1 MPDLDSIHYKFFP
14 KSKTAPMGKKLIYF
28 AWGIEILVALV
39 GLSMAMLFF
48 FSKGQSGISADE
60 TELIAIGKN
69 LDSDIVGLAFIV
81 VAVME
86 LTKIPLATACYYAGK
101 WVWRTIFIFALI
113 AVNYSTFET
122 IIQGFE
128 LGYHNRLAVVDVELE
143 KKQKL
148 ENEIEDLIN
157 NNLNKSDENKKINDE
172 INELGNQ
179 KVLVESQKID
189 AINNIIKQH
198 SSSNNDV
205 LIKLEEDKE
214 SKKNDRKEKEE
225 SLIPLQNNI
234 IKLEADKVSCNEKG
248 WKKERDACKAAK
260 QKIIEGIQLDITKI
274 RNDIS
279 NLDKGINILG
289 NKISELT
296 AKIDGDI
303 RPLIEAEE
311 NKARIEKERI
321 QNLIN
326 QKRSELENVQSISS
340 SGNYLEDLEKL
351 KSEFVEQEEVLI
363 KTARQNQIYRIA
375 KFIKNTISSIS
386 GWWNNE
392 PSKDYTLS
400 DIDQSDTDLA
410 FMLWFGGLALVISI
424 IGTLVALAGLH
435 LQDERM
441 HEIRNKPIKARLGRF
456 FRNIAWIPVYINKYI
471 WAGVKR
477 LKDPKIVKEKVE
489 VEVEKIVEKPIY
501 QEKIVYVDQ
510 EVPRETI
517 IEKKEMVYVP
527 LPTDDEDL
535 LKKGPFKAPDYDKDK
550 KK

>member
-14 KSKTAPMGKKLIYF
+14 KSKTAPMGKRLIYF

-48 FSKGQSGISADE
+48 FSKGQSGISSESLAQN
-60 TELIAIGKN
+60 IN
-69 LDSDIVGLAFIV
+69 LDSYIVGLAFIV
-81 VAVME
+81 VAIME

-101 WVWRTIFIFALI
+101 WVWRTIFIIALI

-172 INELGNQ
+172 INKLESQ
-179 KVLVESQKID
+179 KAFVESQKID

-198 SSSNNDV
+198 SSSNNEV
-205 LIKLEEDKE
+205 LIKLEENKE
-214 SKKNDRKEKEE
+214 SKKIDRKEKEQ

-248 WKKERDACKAAK
+248 WRKERDACKAAK
-260 QKIIEGIQLDITKI
+260 QEIIQGIQLNITKI

-279 NLDKGINILG
+279 NLDKDINSLG
-289 NKISELT
+289 NKISELA

-303 RPLIEAEE
+303 QPLIKAEE
-311 NKARIEKERI
+311 EKATIAKERI
-321 QNLIN
+321 QKLID
-326 QKRSELENVQSISS
+326 QKIAELENVQSISS
-340 SGNYLEDLEKL
+340 SENYLEDLEKL
-351 KSEFVEQEEVLI
+351 KSGLVDQEEILV

-375 KFIKNTISSIS
+375 KFIKNTFSSVS

-392 PSKDYTLS
+392 PSKEYTLS
-400 DIDQSDTDLA
+400 EIDQSDTDLA

-441 HEIRNKPIKARLGRF
+441 HEIRNRPIKGRF

-501 QEKIVYVDQ
+501 KDKVVYVDQ

>member
-1 MPDLDSIHYKFFP
+1 MPNLDNVFNKFFP

-39 GLSMAMLFF
+39 GLTMAMLFF
-48 FSKGQSGISADE
+48 FSKGQSGAE
-60 TELIAIGKN
+60 TGTLEIGKN
-69 LDSDIVGLAFIV
+69 LDNYIVGLAFIV
-81 VAVME
+81 VAIME
-86 LTKIPLATACYYAGK
+86 LTKIPLATACYYAAK
-101 WVWRTIFIFALI
+101 WTWRTIFIVALI

-128 LGYHNRLAVVDVELE
+128 LGYHNRLAIVDIELE
-143 KKQKL
+143 KKEKIIK
-148 ENEIEDLIN
+148 EIEDLNN

-172 INELGNQ
+172 INELERQ
-179 KVLVESQKID
+179 KAVVESQKID

-198 SSSNNDV
+198 SSSNNEV
-205 LIKLEEDKE
+205 LIKLEENKE
-214 SKKNDRKEKEE
+214 SKKIDRKEKEE

-248 WKKERDACKAAK
+248 WRKERDACKAAK
-260 QKIIEGIQLDITKI
+260 QEIIEGIQLSITKI

-279 NLDKGINILG
+279 NLDKDINTLG
-289 NKISELT
+289 NKISEL
-296 AKIDGDI
+296 ASKIDGDVQ
-303 RPLIEAEE
+303 PLVEAEE
-311 NKARIEKERI
+311 NKASIAKERI
-321 QNLIN
+321 QKLID
-326 QKRSELENVQSISS
+326 QKIAELGKIQSGSS
-340 SGNYLEDLEKL
+340 SENYLDDLEILNKKL
-351 KSEFVEQEEVLI
+351 TEQQEVYV

-375 KFIKNTISSIS
+375 KFIKNTGSNFSA
-386 GWWNNE
+386 WWNNK
-392 PSKDYTLS
+392 PAKKYTLN

-489 VEVEKIVEKPIY
+489 VEVEKIIEKPIF
-501 QEKIVYVDQ
+501 KDKVVYVDQ

-527 LPTDDEDL
+527 LPTDDEEL

>member
-1 MPDLDSIHYKFFP
+1 MPNLDNVFNKFFP

-39 GLSMAMLFF
+39 GLTMAMLFF
-48 FSKGQSGISADE
+48 FSKGQSGISADD
-60 TELIAIGKN
+60 TELMKDVGKN
-69 LDSDIVGLAFIV
+69 LDNYIVGLAFVV

-86 LTKIPLATACYYAGK
+86 LTKIPLATACYYAAK
-101 WVWRTIFIFALI
+101 WTWRTIFIVALI

-128 LGYHNRLAVVDVELE
+128 LGYHNRLAIVDVELE

-148 ENEIEDLIN
+148 EKEIEDLIT
-157 NNLNKSDENKKINDE
+157 NNLNKSDQNQKINSE
-172 INELGNQ
+172 INELEDQ
-179 KVLVESQKID
+179 KATIQSQKID
-189 AINNIIKQH
+189 AINNIKKQH
-198 SSSNNDV
+198 SISNNDV
-205 LIKLEEDKE
+205 IIQLEK
-214 SKKNDRKEKEE
+214 SKQSKEKERSE
-225 SLIPLQNNI
+225 KEKSLDDLQATLVGLNKSQGECPLVGRKKCQNQIEQSINSVNKRI
-234 IKLEADKVSCNEKG
+234 SSTQNRINLIDKE
-248 WKKERDACKAAK
+248 
-260 QKIIEGIQLDITKI
+260 ITSI
-274 RNDIS
+274 D
-279 NLDKGINILG
+279 
-289 NKISELT
+289 NKISKLT
-296 AKIDGDI
+296 ATIDGDI
-303 RPLIEAEE
+303 IPLIEAEE
-311 NKARIEKERI
+311 EKARIAIDKI
-321 QNLIN
+321 QNLID
-326 QKRSELENVQSISS
+326 QKRNELGNVQSSS
-340 SGNYLEDLEKL
+340 SSENYLADLEIL
-351 KSEFVEQEEVLI
+351 KKELVEQEEILV

-375 KFIKNTISSIS
+375 KFIKNTGSNMSA
-386 GWWNNE
+386 WWNNKTAE
-392 PSKDYTLS
+392 EYKLT

-456 FRNIAWIPVYINKYI
+456 FRNIAWIPIYINKYI

-489 VEVEKIVEKPIY
+489 VEVEKIIEKPIF
-501 QEKIVYVDQ
+501 KDKVVYVDQ

-527 LPTDDEDL
+527 LPTDDEEL

>member
-14 KSKTAPMGKKLIYF
+14 KSKTAPMGKRLIYF

-48 FSKGQSGISADE
+48 FSKGQSGISSESLAQN
-60 TELIAIGKN
+60 IN
-69 LDSDIVGLAFIV
+69 LDSYIVGLAFIV
-81 VAVME
+81 VAIME

-101 WVWRTIFIFALI
+101 WVWRTIFIIALI

-172 INELGNQ
+172 INKLESQ
-179 KVLVESQKID
+179 KAFVESQKID

-198 SSSNNDV
+198 SSSNNEV
-205 LIKLEEDKE
+205 LIKLEENKE
-214 SKKNDRKEKEE
+214 SKKIDRKEKEQ

-248 WKKERDACKAAK
+248 WRKERDACKAAK
-260 QKIIEGIQLDITKI
+260 QEIIQGIQLNITKI

-279 NLDKGINILG
+279 NLDKDINSLG
-289 NKISELT
+289 NKISELA

-303 RPLIEAEE
+303 QPLIKAEE
-311 NKARIEKERI
+311 EKATIAKERI
-321 QNLIN
+321 QKLID
-326 QKRSELENVQSISS
+326 QKIAELENVQSISS
-340 SGNYLEDLEKL
+340 SENYLEDLEKL
-351 KSEFVEQEEVLI
+351 KSGLVDQEEILV

-375 KFIKNTISSIS
+375 KFIKNTFSSVS

-392 PSKDYTLS
+392 PSKEYTLS
-400 DIDQSDTDLA
+400 EIDQSDTDLA

-441 HEIRNKPIKARLGRF
+441 HEIRNRPIKARLGRF

-501 QEKIVYVDQ
+501 KDKVVYVDQ

>member
-1 MPDLDSIHYKFFP
+1 MPNLDSIHYKFFP
-14 KSKTAPMGKKLIYF
+14 KSKTAPMGKRLIYF

-48 FSKGQSGISADE
+48 FSKGQSGISSESLAQN
-60 TELIAIGKN
+60 IN
-69 LDSDIVGLAFIV
+69 LDSYIVGLAFIV
-81 VAVME
+81 VAIME

-101 WVWRTIFIFALI
+101 WVWRTIFIIALI

-172 INELGNQ
+172 INKLESQ
-179 KVLVESQKID
+179 KAFVESQKID

-198 SSSNNDV
+198 SSSNNEV
-205 LIKLEEDKE
+205 LIKLEENKE
-214 SKKNDRKEKEE
+214 SKKIDRKEKEQ

-248 WKKERDACKAAK
+248 WRKERDACKAAK
-260 QKIIEGIQLDITKI
+260 QEIIQGIQLNITKI

-279 NLDKGINILG
+279 NLDKDINSLG
-289 NKISELT
+289 NKISELA

-303 RPLIEAEE
+303 QPLIKAEE
-311 NKARIEKERI
+311 EKATIAKERI
-321 QNLIN
+321 QKLID
-326 QKRSELENVQSISS
+326 QKIAELENVQSISS
-340 SGNYLEDLEKL
+340 SENYLEDLEKL
-351 KSEFVEQEEVLI
+351 KSGLVDQEEILV

-375 KFIKNTISSIS
+375 KFIKNTFSSVS

-392 PSKDYTLS
+392 PSKEYTLS
-400 DIDQSDTDLA
+400 EIDQSDTDLA

-441 HEIRNKPIKARLGRF
+441 HEIRNRPIKGRF

-501 QEKIVYVDQ
+501 KDKVVYVDQ